1 TLRSATFTVS
11 KVYSPT
17 GPTTAVSVNAS
28 CSSGSIDATPKNAS
42 PGSPAV
48 FTVTGFSAGATC
60 SASEAA
66 VPQGYSESDNCSNV
80 SLNNHSDAPCTI
92 TNTQRSATFTV
103 SKVYSPSGPTTAVT
117 VNASCSTRTLDAAS
131 KPASPGSPAVF
142 TVTGFDAGATC
153 SASEATVPAGY
164 VESDNCQTKAMTTGQ
179 DTPCTITNT
188 LRSATFT
195 VSKVYSPSGP
205 TTAVSVNA
213 SCSSGSIDATP
224 KNAAPGSPSVC
235 TVTGF
240 SAGATCSASEATVPT
255 GYVESD
261 NCQGVSLN
269 NGGDAPC
276 TIT

>member
-80 SLNNHSDAPCTI
+80 SLTNHGDAPCTI

-117 VNASCSTRTLDAAS
+117 VNASCSTGTLDAAS
-131 KPASPGSPAVF
+131 TPASPGSPGVF
-142 TVTGFDAGATC
+142 TVPGFDAGATC
-153 SASEATVPAGY
+153 SASEAAVPQGY
-164 VESDNCQTKAMTTGQ
+164 VEADNC
-179 DTPCTITNT
+179 TN
-188 LRSATFT
+188 
-195 VSKVYSPSGP
+195 
-205 TTAVSVNA
+205 
-213 SCSSGSIDATP
+213 
-224 KNAAPGSPSVC
+224 
-235 TVTGF
+235 
-240 SAGATCSASEATVPT
+240 
-255 GYVESD
+255 
-261 NCQGVSLN
+261 VSLN
-269 NGGDAPC
+269 NHGDAPC
-276 TIT
+276 TITN